1 MKQKPWRHTAP
12 GATNTTMT
20 KKLFTNPATNVFHYL
35 KLQPVDPQDD
45 GSISD
50 LDQYAQDEVID
61 LTVEAEGA
69 EIMQAWDRI
78 EQDMHSG
85 S

>member
-1 MKQKPWRHTAP
+1 
-12 GATNTTMT
+12 MT
-20 KKLFTNPATNVFHYL
+20 KKLFTNPATTVFHYL